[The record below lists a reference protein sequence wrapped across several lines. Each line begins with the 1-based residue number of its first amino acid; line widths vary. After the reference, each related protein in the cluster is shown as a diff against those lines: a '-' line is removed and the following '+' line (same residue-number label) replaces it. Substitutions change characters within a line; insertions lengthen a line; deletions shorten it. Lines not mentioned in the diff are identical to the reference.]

1 MLYSIHTTQKH
12 RFAAILHAHVEP
24 SSTKH
29 HAPERPTLYTFL
41 APAYPTPPHSAY
53 PIHALKEN
61 RPNPPTALPY
71 TYPNPPKNPSSG
83 SSPQPAYTIHPKKK
97 LEKNKKKTKSPDRL
111 TLYMQNPKF

>member
-41 APAYPTPPHSAY
+41 APAYPTHPHSAY
-53 PIHALKEN
+53 PIHA
-61 RPNPPTALPY
+61 
-71 TYPNPPKNPSSG
+71 
-83 SSPQPAYTIHPKKK
+83 QPAGRRK
-97 LEKNKKKTKSPDRL
+97 EKDPPDRL
-111 TLYMQNPKF
+111 TLYLPQKKTYQTPQPPYPIHIPTPQKTQVQVHPPNQLTL